1 MMRPEQHPAAT
12 TDARKRLTDASAYAW
27 PTIFATGAPAD
38 ARDEGQGPTG
48 IAGAPVSDATWAEV
62 IREHRATALR
72 EAADAFEHDY
82 AATWGGPAAWLTTG
96 DAVGRLVA
104 EILRELAEEVE

>member
-1 MMRPEQHPAAT
+1 MTRPAQHPAAT
-12 TDARKRLTDASAYAW
+12 SDARKRA
-27 PTIFATGAPAD
+27 AD
-38 ARDEGQGPTG
+38 AE
-48 IAGAPVSDATWAEV
+48 PVSAAMWAEV
-62 IREHRATALR
+62 IREARAEALR

-96 DAVGRLVA
+96 DSVGRLVA